1 MSVAKLSFKDERNI
15 QISQMKQYSK
25 DTVNNKP
32 KKSCNIFFL
41 HLHELIALYIPETP
55 MGQTLQTVQKVN
67 QDRRDIIK
75 VVCRTTLP
83 CLPFPTL
90 YEQRVHRAGQY
101 HQILDYLHSMMM
113 SLSSTTRM
121 FKSYRVMLAHM
132 PEVAATMNTLSACLR
147 QT

>member
-101 HQILDYLHSMMM
+101 H
-113 SLSSTTRM
+113 
-121 FKSYRVMLAHM
+121 
-132 PEVAATMNTLSACLR
+132 
-147 QT
+147 